1 MKILLV
7 EDNPSIVKGLIFS
20 LEDAGYRT
28 DYADSLS
35 KAREKILLFNPDL
48 CILDITLPDGNGIE
62 LYKKFLLPREIA
74 TIFLTAKDDEET
86 IVECLKSGAEDYITK
101 PFKSRELL
109 VRIDKIFKR
118 QNKSA
123 RTTVGDTTF
132 DFDKM
137 EVYRSD
143 TKIELTS
150 LELKIV
156 QLLFANLNKVVRRD
170 VIIEKIWE
178 WTGNDVEDNTV
189 TVYLKRIREKLGPDL
204 IQTIKGIGYRID
216 EK

>member
-35 KAREKILLFNPDL
+35 KAREKVLLFNPDL